1 MRALLDARRRSE
13 KDDALEPG
21 VLEMSRRRPPSIP
34 PSTPRS
40 SSTRRRRRRER
51 GHRRLDRRAAGDAVE
66 VPPKARKAPSAN
78 ELARRAAEKEAAEA
92 ATALFDDE
100 LKAKAAKAA
109 AANPYAMRRK
119 NKKVKGPLWAA
130 AVTGDLDAV
139 KRYLA
144 SGVHNAL
151 EQSPPGWKMTPC
163 MAAAAGGHVDVVRA
177 LLDAKANADAIDAST
192 NLAIDWARH
201 EEAGRARRAP
211 SRLDAQHS
219 RRAIARPS
227 SP

>member
-1 MRALLDARRRSE
+1 MTGVEEMISTE
-13 KDDALEPG
+13 KIKKDDPIEPG
-21 VLEMSRRRPPSIP
+21 ILEMQKGPPSM
-34 PSTPRS
+34 PSTAS
-40 SSTRRRRRRER
+40 SAGGDDESAGTDGSTAA
-51 GHRRLDRRAAGDAVE
+51 AAGDAE
-66 VPPKARKAPSAN
+66 VPPKVKAPSAN

-109 AANPYAMRRK
+109 AANPYAMRSRK

-201 EEAGRARRAP
+201 ECWEGAPRAILGAQFFRRA
-211 SRLDAQHS
+211 
-219 RRAIARPS
+219 AR
-227 SP
+227 

>member
-1 MRALLDARRRSE
+1 MTGVEEMISTE
-13 KDDALEPG
+13 KIKKDDALEPG
-21 VLEMSRRRPPSIP
+21 ILEMSKGPPSM
-34 PSTPRS
+34 PSTAS
-40 SSTRRRRRRER
+40 SAGGDDESAGTDGSTAA
-51 GHRRLDRRAAGDAVE
+51 AAGDAE
-66 VPPKARKAPSAN
+66 VPPKVKAPSAN

-201 EEAGRARRAP
+201 ECWEGAPRAIP
-211 SRLDAQHS
+211 DAQFS
-219 RRAIARPS
+219 ARNSAPGS
-227 SP
+227 L